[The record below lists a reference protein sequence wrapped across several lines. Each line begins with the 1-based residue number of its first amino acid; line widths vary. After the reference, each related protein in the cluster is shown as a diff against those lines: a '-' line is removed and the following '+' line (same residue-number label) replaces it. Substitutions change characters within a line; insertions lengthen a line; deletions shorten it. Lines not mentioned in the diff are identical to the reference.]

1 MEYRT
6 LWGSVP
12 VAVILRLYSERV
24 EAKRGNGVRAAR
36 WARQRTRLLEA
47 LRAVIPRRQS
57 GSRCCS
63 PRPFANQNGMVFTN
77 TPTAFLEPSHGLTRY
92 AGTRPSDEPEA
103 RVQRRGDW
111 CTRPSLPR

>member
-36 WARQRTRLLEA
+36 WARQRTRASLAFHLLEA
-47 LRAVIPRRQS
+47 LRA
-57 GSRCCS
+57 S
-63 PRPFANQNGMVFTN
+63 PRPIANRNGIMFT
-77 TPTAFLEPSHGLTRY
+77 TLQRSLEPTYDLTRY
-92 AGTRPSDEPEA
+92 AGICASDDPEA
-103 RVQRRGDW
+103 RVQCRGDW
-111 CTRPSLPR
+111 RTRPSLPR